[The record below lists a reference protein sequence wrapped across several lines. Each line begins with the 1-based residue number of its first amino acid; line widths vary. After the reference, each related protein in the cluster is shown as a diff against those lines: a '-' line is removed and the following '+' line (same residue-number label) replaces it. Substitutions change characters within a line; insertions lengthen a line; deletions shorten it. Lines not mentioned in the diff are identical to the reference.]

1 MLPDCIVAL
10 IKSFLPKPVQPYVP
24 RVHYFSWDYMKVNDW
39 EDTEDTRQY
48 GDF

>member
-24 RVHYFSWDYMKVNDW
+24 VHYFSWDYMKVDDW
-39 EDTEDTRQY
+39 EDIEDTRQY
-48 GDF
+48 GDY